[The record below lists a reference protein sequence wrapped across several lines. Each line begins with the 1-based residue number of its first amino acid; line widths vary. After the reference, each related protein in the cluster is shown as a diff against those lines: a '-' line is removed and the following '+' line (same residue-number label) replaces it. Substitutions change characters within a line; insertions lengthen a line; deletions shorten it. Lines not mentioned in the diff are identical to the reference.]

1 MNRFSKHLDILGA
14 VTSCCICV
22 LSFLPCR
29 GEDKPVPATNN
40 STTAIP
46 ATAQIGNVRVGVT
59 TMEQLELMFGKGRAF
74 TGGHPHGAR
83 EWYSKKAGWYIYA
96 DGFECNDA
104 KQRIVDSFAIS
115 AVRRKVGAFDDRDF
129 KIHRTSVDEKH
140 LMILG
145 EIKIGMEQKKVIA
158 VLASKG
164 MKPIVTDNLIT
175 WAEKGCDHIRDATRN
190 HDQLTFDTWNAKL
203 TFRNQKLQE
212 IDLDCH

>member
-1 MNRFSKHLDILGA
+1 MNQFCKHAGIRGA
-14 VTSCCICV
+14 VMVCC
-22 LSFLPCR
+22 FLVFCFMPGR
-29 GEDKPVPATNN
+29 GEDRPAPTTNN
-40 STTAIP
+40 SPTVIP
-46 ATAQIGNVRVGVT
+46 ATAQIGNVHVGVT
-59 TMEQLELMFGKGRAF
+59 TMEQLEVIFGRGRAF

-83 EWYSKKAGWYIYA
+83 EWYSQKTGWYIYA
-96 DGFECNDA
+96 DGFEYNYV
-104 KQRIVDSFAIS
+104 KERIVDSFAIS